1 MNTKKEQ
8 NKLEELNK
16 FLLFISAE
24 IIKAGNYSFHNF
36 DLYVLSIINRTI
48 SLNKAFIL
56 LIENE
61 NSLTAISIVRLQLD
75 NALRL
80 FASQIVDNTADF
92 LTYFFEGNPINKYKI
107 NKQQLSDTFLATELN
122 KNVPSTLELY
132 KYLCDFIHF
141 SEKHFEATK
150 TDSLNE
156 NALFRIVVGNS
167 DVLNENEKKEFYER
181 ITSISNTIVKISSE
195 WLDTKMVLK

>member
-1 MNTKKEQ
+1 MNTEKDQ
-8 NKLEELNK
+8 NKLKELNK
-16 FLLFISAE
+16 FLLVVSAE

-36 DLYVLSIINRTI
+36 DLYILSIINRTI

-80 FASQIVDNTADF
+80 YASQIVENPEDF
-92 LTYFFEGNPINKYKI
+92 LTYFFEGNPINEYKI
-107 NKQQLSDTFLATELN
+107 NKQNLTDSFLAKELN
-122 KNVPSTLELY
+122 KKNPGAFELY
-132 KYLCDFIHF
+132 KYLCNYVHF

-150 TDSLNE
+150 TDSQNE
-156 NALFRIVVGNS
+156 NALFRIVIGNS

-181 ITSISNTIVKISSE
+181 ITSISNTIVKISRE
-195 WLDTKMVLK
+195 WLDTKINLK

>member
-122 KNVPSTLELY
+122 KNVPGTLELY